1 MIDNFSGDR
10 PRYLLLSK
18 GLMRFLV
25 AVFLFSTASTIHI
38 FMAGPG
44 ASALGTAFSTN
55 SLETAEV
62 ANPNGDIEAP
72 EAASQDDDVPKPKL
86 TEQEAAMQIISVEA
100 RIPEDVRKPVGM
112 TLREL
117 QDLTDQTLIRG
128 EKYLQ
133 DFPEGDSRSQVI
145 PILCRLYLMNSS
157 RTFIDATRLYK
168 ERTGTSPD
176 PSWIKVLR
184 ANYFTRILGHLE
196 EALAGID
203 EGESDCKLVRLKA
216 DTFWHSQQYS
226 RAIAQYRL
234 LVERCSSMGDLDVV
248 RCALLNS
255 QLRDHDHSGA
265 VSTADSFLANHS
277 DSELLPHVLHLRG
290 KALMEAGRLL
300 DALAWWKSIE
310 DVIHAAATGAAVVLG
325 GETVPIS
332 AKTRADFQRYHEEI
346 NFTLGFIEFALGEYR
361 SAEQSFREEKDL
373 LLARQSEN
381 LITNVGQVYI
391 NRTDRVYDSLVRLA
405 GKPSPPLDLGDG
417 WIANVSLDP
426 IQEQGNVV
434 LLLFAPYENVR
445 YRDVLK
451 KLQEL
456 YNAHWHEG
464 LRVAWVAIPK
474 GQNDLPG
481 QMAKLAHDASSKGLA
496 FPVGMELDKDY
507 SNYRAYN
514 CAVGGGTLVAIDRK
528 GNFCWY
534 KMDPTFRD
542 DSIISVVARRLLESD
557 SGQK

>member
-1 MIDNFSGDR
+1 MDIFSGDR
-10 PRYLLLSK
+10 PRHRSLSK

-25 AVFLFSTASTIHI
+25 AVFLFSTASVIPI
-38 FMAGPG
+38 FLAGPG
-44 ASALGTAFSTN
+44 ASALGTAFSTKA
-55 SLETAEV
+55 LDTADVEAGTGEIEFRETV
-62 ANPNGDIEAP
+62 
-72 EAASQDDDVPKPKL
+72 SQDGDVSQQKL
-86 TEQEAAMQIISVEA
+86 TEKEAAMQIISVEG

-117 QDLTDQTLIRG
+117 QDLTDQTLVRG
-128 EKYLQ
+128 EKYLLEYPQ
-133 DFPEGDSRSQVI
+133 GEFRSEVI
-145 PILCRLYLMNSS
+145 PVLCRLYLMNSS
-157 RTFIDATRLYK
+157 RTFIDSTRLYK

-176 PSWIKVLR
+176 PAWIKVLR
-184 ANYFTRILGHLE
+184 SNYFTRVLGHLE
-196 EALAGID
+196 EALASTD
-203 EGESDCKLVRLKA
+203 EGEIDCKLVRLKA

-234 LVERCSSMGDLDVV
+234 LVKSCSSVGDLDVV

-255 QLRDHDHSGA
+255 QLRAHDHAGA

-310 DVIHAAATGAAVVLG
+310 DVIHAAAKGAPVVLG
-325 GETVPIS
+325 GEPVPIS

-361 SAEQSFREEKDL
+361 SAEQSFREEKEL
-373 LLARQSEN
+373 LLERQSEN
-381 LITNVGQVYI
+381 LITNVGQVYV

-417 WIANVSLDP
+417 WIADVSLDP

-464 LRVAWVAIPK
+464 LRVAWIALPK

-481 QMAKLAHDASSKGLA
+481 QLAKLTRDASQKGLA
-496 FPVGMELDKDY
+496 FPVGLELDRDY

-514 CAVGGGTLVAIDRK
+514 CAVGGGTLVAIDRS

-557 SGQK
+557 YVQK

>member
-1 MIDNFSGDR
+1 MDIFSGDR
-10 PRYLLLSK
+10 PRHRPLSK

-25 AVFLFSTASTIHI
+25 AVLLFSTASVIPI
-38 FMAGPG
+38 FLAGPG
-44 ASALGTAFSTN
+44 ASALETAFSTKAPDTADVEAGTGEIEFR
-55 SLETAEV
+55 ETV
-62 ANPNGDIEAP
+62 
-72 EAASQDDDVPKPKL
+72 SQDGDVAQQKL
-86 TEQEAAMQIISVEA
+86 TEKEAAMQIISVEA

-117 QDLTDQTLIRG
+117 QDLTDQTLARG
-128 EKYLQ
+128 EKYLLEYPQ
-133 DFPEGDSRSQVI
+133 GEFRSEVI
-145 PILCRLYLMNSS
+145 PVLCRLYLMNSS
-157 RTFIDATRLYK
+157 RTFIDSTRLYK

-176 PSWIKVLR
+176 PAWIKVLR
-184 ANYFTRILGHLE
+184 SNYFTRVLGHLE
-196 EALAGID
+196 EALASTD
-203 EGESDCKLVRLKA
+203 EGEINCKLVRLKA

-234 LVERCSSMGDLDVV
+234 LVKSCSSVGDLDVV

-265 VSTADSFLANHS
+265 VSTADAFLENHS

-310 DVIHAAATGAAVVLG
+310 DVIHDAAMGAPVVLG
-325 GETVPIS
+325 GSPVPIS

-361 SAEQSFREEKDL
+361 SAEQSFREEKEL
-373 LLARQSEN
+373 LLERQSEN

-417 WIANVSLDP
+417 WIADVSLDP

-464 LRVAWVAIPK
+464 LRVAWIALPK

-481 QMAKLAHDASSKGLA
+481 QLAKLTRDASQKGLA
-496 FPVGMELDKDY
+496 FPVGLELDRDY

-514 CAVGGGTLVAIDRK
+514 CAVGGGTLVAIDRS

-557 SGQK
+557 YGQK